1 MSLQIERRI
10 VNMDTQEKQTELNR
24 ELFFD
29 VMKKTFEKGKNNE
42 EITIQKLM
50 DDLIIDLKTI
60 TG

>member
-1 MSLQIERRI
+1 MNAEERPA
-10 VNMDTQEKQTELNR
+10 VLNQ

-29 VMKKTFEKGKNNE
+29 VIKRTFEKGMENE
-42 EITIQKLM
+42 EMTIQKLM

>member
-1 MSLQIERRI
+1 M
-10 VNMDTQEKQTELNR
+10 NNQEKSTEINQ

-29 VMKKTFEKGKNNE
+29 VIRKTFEKGSNNE

-60 TG
+60 TE

>member
-1 MSLQIERRI
+1 MDNQERL
-10 VNMDTQEKQTELNR
+10 TELNQ

-29 VMKKTFEKGKNNE
+29 VMKRTFEKGTNSE

-50 DDLIIDLKTI
+50 EDLIIDLKTI

>member
-1 MSLQIERRI
+1 
-10 VNMDTQEKQTELNR
+10 MDTQEKTTEWNQ

-29 VMKKTFEKGKNNE
+29 VMKRTFEKGANSE
-42 EITIQKLM
+42 EMTIQKLM

>member
-1 MSLQIERRI
+1 
-10 VNMDTQEKQTELNR
+10 MDTQEKQVELNR

-29 VMKKTFEKGKNNE
+29 VMKRTFEKGTNSE

>member
-1 MSLQIERRI
+1 
-10 VNMDTQEKQTELNR
+10 MDTQEKQTELNR

-29 VMKKTFEKGKNNE
+29 VMKKTFEKGTNSE
-42 EITIQKLM
+42 EITIKKLM